1 MDSAHD
7 YFSYTFFANIYFN
20 IILLSKRRRS
30 SGMFQH
36 NSYMNFS
43 SCACSIIDLDQDRD
57 RWRASVNTI
66 MNLRGFLDRLR
77 SRELLRKDSA
87 QWS

>member
-1 MDSAHD
+1 MDSALD

-20 IILLSKRRRS
+20 IILLSKSGGS

-36 NSYMNFS
+36 NSYMNFPYY
-43 SCACSIIDLDQDRD
+43 ACSIIDLDQDRD

-66 MNLRGFLDRLR
+66 MNLRGFLNRLS
-77 SRELLRKDSA
+77 SR
-87 QWS
+87 